1 MTRLLLT
8 NTEGAYLLF
17 IWITLGCGTGQCKR
31 VSHVGDA
38 RTDLLQAIPI
48 LLPEDSTV
56 VAETP
61 LMYLGGRHIKTRP
74 SIQARFTHNFLLE
87 IRESHIAGKFPI
99 KE

>member
-17 IWITLGCGTGQCKR
+17 IWITLGYGRGQCKR

-38 RTDLLQAIPI
+38 RTNLLQAIPI
-48 LLPEDSTV
+48 LLPENGAV
-56 VAETP
+56 VAKTP
-61 LMYLGGRHIKTRP
+61 LMYLGGNPIKTHP
-74 SIQARFTHNFLLE
+74 SIQARFTHNFLFE
-87 IRESHIAGKFPI
+87 IREPHVAGRFPF

>member
-17 IWITLGCGTGQCKR
+17 IWITLGCGRGQCKR

-38 RTDLLQAIPI
+38 RTNLLQATPI
-48 LLPEDSTV
+48 LVSEDSAV

-61 LMYLGGRHIKTRP
+61 LMYLEERELKTRP
-74 SIQARFTHNFLLE
+74 SI
-87 IRESHIAGKFPI
+87 
-99 KE
+99 